1 MECDPMVK
9 IELEAAEAL
18 AGLAH
23 FSPNHVSESRGSEG
37 ERVKDECNN
46 SSLDTFPKCSS
57 NSFEDATNV
66 ILKKSEKSG
75 FVTAKS
81 SKDEHSTE
89 HRLIPTNPTNCASS
103 GRKSR
108 QNLTEA
114 EMEAR
119 KIRRVLA
126 NRESARQTIR
136 RRQAI
141 FEELTKKAVDLAWEN
156 ENLKRE
162 KGIASKHY
170 DSLRTKNEGL
180 KAQITKVMNIDTEE
194 TREDS
199 ITTNEPTISASSTN
213 SPFIIYNQPPFLPF
227 VWPNSVQLQ
236 CGPPAG
242 IVFPSQNSSS
252 CEEGSSM
259 TINGAGTPLYLVPYP
274 CLVTLPQ
281 NSNEHRPHSFNL
293 NDNPKDTPEC
303 QQFFPEKVKPET
315 PTSNGFPPD
324 GGGNA
329 TFAMTASVSEHDDTN
344 AFLTE
349 HLKASTVGDS
359 EQNLCL
365 GCLTFAESKAIRE
378 SWFLLYSSRSLVFD
392 YQQQGSLVLSFQQQ
406 EGCLVIVCWTPRLI
420 GVQGFDIKGLQKV
433 SRDCLLLHKVIDKK
447 GFLEL
452 RVVQFREDRQVAGVF
467 GFVGFSTK
475 NINSFK
481 GVLIVGVCN
490 RHKVAGSQE
499 VQTQDL
505 IDYHSARDREQHIAR
520 ELDRYRE
527 DSIEVAFVV
536 AVVEKIYIHESLT
549 FNDTVACEVISKWKT
564 GLKKDMDT
572 RSDVY
577 VLSNGCRKSSDD
589 SDDYCCEH
597 TPGKFIHLFLY
608 IDGMVF
614 SCGCK
619 AEISVTK
626 GLLVKE
632 KEIYLVWRSSEI
644 RVVIL

>member
-18 AGLAH
+18 AGLAQ
-23 FSPNHVSESRGSEG
+23 FSPNNVSESRGSEA
-37 ERVKDECNN
+37 ERAKDESNN
-46 SSLDTFPKCSS
+46 SSFDTFPKCST

-66 ILKKSEKSG
+66 TLKRSDKSDILTTNKS
-75 FVTAKS
+75 V
-81 SKDEHSTE
+81 KDEHNTE
-89 HRLIPTNPTNCASS
+89 LRLDPGYPTNCASS

-141 FEELTKKAVDLAWEN
+141 FEELTKKAVDLAWQN

-162 KGIASKHY
+162 KDKASKHFH
-170 DSLRTKNEGL
+170 SLKTKNEGL
-180 KAQITKVMNIDTEE
+180 KAQMTKIMNIETVE

-199 ITTNEPTISASSTN
+199 ITINEPTVSASSTN

-259 TINGAGTPLYLVPYP
+259 TINRAGTPLYLLPYP

-281 NSNEHRPHSFNL
+281 NSNEQRPHSFNL

-329 TFAMTASVSEHDDTN
+329 TFASVNEWET
-344 AFLTE
+344 
-349 HLKASTVGDS
+349 
-359 EQNLCL
+359 
-365 GCLTFAESKAIRE
+365 
-378 SWFLLYSSRSLVFD
+378 WLLQPKR
-392 YQQQGSLVLSFQQQ
+392 GRG
-406 EGCLVIVCWTPRLI
+406 E
-420 GVQGFDIKGLQKV
+420 
-433 SRDCLLLHKVIDKK
+433 
-447 GFLEL
+447 
-452 RVVQFREDRQVAGVF
+452 
-467 GFVGFSTK
+467 
-475 NINSFK
+475 
-481 GVLIVGVCN
+481 
-490 RHKVAGSQE
+490 
-499 VQTQDL
+499 
-505 IDYHSARDREQHIAR
+505 
-520 ELDRYRE
+520 
-527 DSIEVAFVV
+527 
-536 AVVEKIYIHESLT
+536 
-549 FNDTVACEVISKWKT
+549 
-564 GLKKDMDT
+564 
-572 RSDVY
+572 
-577 VLSNGCRKSSDD
+577 
-589 SDDYCCEH
+589 
-597 TPGKFIHLFLY
+597 
-608 IDGMVF
+608 
-614 SCGCK
+614 
-619 AEISVTK
+619 
-626 GLLVKE
+626 
-632 KEIYLVWRSSEI
+632 RSSPD
-644 RVVIL
+644 